1 MGVDESLT
9 MRSAL
14 ISLGR
19 RTPDS
24 GIQFRETPKQALEV
38 FMVFSSFSVSYL
50 QSILQSHQ
58 CAGFLCLTTRD
69 GHAAR
74 LRVPDCG

>member
-9 MRSAL
+9 MRSAFM
-14 ISLGR
+14 SLGR

-38 FMVFSSFSVSYL
+38 FMVLS
-50 QSILQSHQ
+50 
-58 CAGFLCLTTRD
+58 A
-69 GHAAR
+69 
-74 LRVPDCG
+74 